1 MKNHYSFCEKIDKNN
16 KNSIKKYYSFCEK
29 IDKNNKN
36 FNIKNHIIKIYK
48 E

>member
-1 MKNHYSFCEKIDKNN
+1 MKNH
-16 KNSIKKYYSFCEK
+16 YSFCEK